1 LIKINFKKSNIDRLA
16 NANDQINQL
25 NAENEEK
32 RKLISRLEAD
42 IINFQIDNRGC
53 VNTIEDEKLIGHD
66 SSLSEILSEDI
77 NDNEKDE
84 NLKGNVLKIV
94 ISQRDRLKS
103 RYDEIHNEL
112 TICKENNILLKHEL
126 EKTQED
132 NVNLYG
138 KIKFLQS
145 YNNKNNQVFQVKDSN
160 VIDIEA
166 RYESD
171 YERHLDPF
179 RKFHIQEGKR
189 KYAQL
194 RPHDKAALSLVC
206 KIIFYIFRFLA
217 EYGKYTLDILI
228 NCSIVFAVTLVPSK
242 SYKWKLNND

>member
-1 LIKINFKKSNIDRLA
+1 M
-16 NANDQINQL
+16 
-25 NAENEEK
+25 
-32 RKLISRLEAD
+32 
-42 IINFQIDNRGC
+42 
-53 VNTIEDEKLIGHD
+53 NTIEDEKLIGHD

-145 YNNKNNQVFQVKDSN
+145 YNNKNNQVFVN
-160 VIDIEA
+160 LI
-166 RYESD
+166 
-171 YERHLDPF
+171 F
-179 RKFHIQEGKR
+179 IQIF
-189 KYAQL
+189 Y
-194 RPHDKAALSLVC
+194 
-206 KIIFYIFRFLA
+206 KII
-217 EYGKYTLDILI
+217 
-228 NCSIVFAVTLVPSK
+228 
-242 SYKWKLNND
+242 